1 MNDMPNRQ
9 PGPLV
14 QSYLER
20 AAELQPAHVALI
32 CGEQQLSFRELDE
45 RANAL
50 AHSLRALGVA
60 RGDRVFVLAE
70 NSVESAVAFWAIL
83 KADGVVSI
91 INPLTK
97 AAKLARLIADG
108 EPRVLIAD
116 EHLRRNWHG
125 PCASS
130 LVAVIVC
137 GAARTGAPDT
147 GAMETTWS
155 AALARGDRGR
165 PERQNGES
173 DLAAISYTSG
183 SSGEPKGVMFTHRN
197 MTAASE
203 SVCAYLALSADDVIL
218 NVLPLAFNYGLY
230 QMITAFQSGARL
242 VLERSFA
249 YPAEVLGRLASHG
262 ATGFAGVPTIFA
274 VLAEHPSLAGL
285 DFSRLRYVTNA
296 AAALPPKHIALLQQ
310 WFPGAQLFS
319 MYGMTECKR
328 ISYLPP
334 ADLAR
339 KPDSVGI
346 AIPNSELWIV
356 DSDGARVG
364 PDVVGQLVVRGPH
377 VMKGYWR
384 NPEATAD
391 KLRPGPHPGERV
403 LYTGDYCRID
413 RDGYLYFVAR
423 MDDIIKSRGEKIVPK
438 EIEDVL
444 YALPGVKEAAVIGVP
459 DEVLGQAVQA
469 YLALEPGASLTER
482 QVQLACQRHLERHMI
497 PKRVLFRDA
506 LPKTLSG
513 KIRKLDL
520 T

>member
-1 MNDMPNRQ
+1 MPNSQ
-9 PGPLV
+9 PVPLV
-14 QSYLER
+14 QGYLER
-20 AAELQPAHVALI
+20 AAAHQPEQIALI
-32 CGEQQLSFRELDE
+32 CGAEQLSFRELDE

-50 AHSLRALGVA
+50 AHTLRALGVT

-70 NSVESAVAFWAIL
+70 NSVESAVSFWAIL

-97 AAKLARLIADG
+97 AAKLARLLADS

-116 EHLRRNWHG
+116 AHLRRHWQE
-125 PCASS
+125 PCAGST
-130 LVAVIVC
+130 LAAVIVC
-137 GAARTGAPDT
+137 GAAPIGGPEREPAEL
-147 GAMETTWS
+147 AWHE
-155 AALARGDRGR
+155 ALSQGDRRR
-165 PERQNGES
+165 PERQNVAS

-183 SSGEPKGVMFTHRN
+183 STGAPKGVMITHRN

-203 SVCAYLALSADDVIL
+203 SVSGYLALSADDVIL
-218 NVLPLAFNYGLY
+218 NVLPFAFNYGLY
-230 QMITAFQSGARL
+230 QMITAFQCGARL

-249 YPAEVLGRLASHG
+249 YPAEVLKRLAAHG
-262 ATGFAGVPTIFA
+262 VTGFAGVPTIFA
-274 VLAEHPSLAGL
+274 VLAEHPALAQL

-296 AAALPPKHIALLQQ
+296 AAALPAKHIALLQR
-310 WFPGAQLFS
+310 WFPRAQLFS

-334 ADLAR
+334 GDLAR

-356 DSDGARVG
+356 DGDGARVG

-377 VMKGYWR
+377 VMLGYWR
-384 NPEATAD
+384 NPEATAER
-391 KLRPGPHPGERV
+391 LRPGPLPGERV

-444 YALPGVKEAAVIGVP
+444 YAIPGVKEAAVIGVP
-459 DEVLGQAVQA
+459 DEVLGQAVHA
-469 YLALEPGASLTER
+469 YLALEPGAVLSER
-482 QVQLACQRHLERHMI
+482 QVQLACQQRLESYMI
-497 PKRVLFRDA
+497 PKRVLFREE
-506 LPKTLSG
+506 LPKTHSG
-513 KIRKLDL
+513 KIRKPDL
-520 T
+520 C